1 MWSLHQLRA
10 SRATVDQYRDRRDD
24 REVVEE
30 EEEGPSVNHAHTHTH
45 GGHSALQ
52 LRAVSTQTNSTFI
65 NTSVCTPRDPN
76 TAP

>member
-45 GGHSALQ
+45 TGA
-52 LRAVSTQTNSTFI
+52 
-65 NTSVCTPRDPN
+65 
-76 TAP
+76 TAHFSSEQ